1 MARGRGWPST
11 DTDVLGGMWRLR
23 PLLPVGFY
31 YKVFA
36 RPIWLWPR
44 IEPLIR
50 SITGLG
56 HVDLGASPRLRETIN
71 HHPDVLVVGGGV
83 AGLAAAQAAHDTGR
97 SVALI
102 DEGSIG
108 EKLSSPRARAE
119 CDVLRAAL
127 LERDGV
133 SIFEH
138 ATAIG
143 VYEGPFVPVDAKDHL
158 HLFWPSQVIVATGAV
173 ERHGVFPNND
183 LPGIWLGRGAARL
196 AAVHHLRPGD
206 HALVVGSTAETLGHA
221 DVLSSAGVEVQAI
234 VTPEPQSL
242 RRDTTNLA
250 TDRPLVEGNLVEAK
264 GRKRL
269 GAAVVRLADGTK
281 RTFGCDSLVLSI
293 GLVPRD
299 ALLRQ
304 ATGPWLSGVGDV
316 VDPGCDLDAAIQ
328 AGRTVGAGLQHPA
341 RVRPRQ
347 RLAADRLDGF
357 VCVCEDV
364 EARDLRDAWSEGFRS
379 TELLKRYTTTCMGP
393 CQGALCQPFLREFV
407 ASKMPGDGPQ
417 AAQTTSRPP
426 SRPLR
431 LEDAAAGRHRD
442 LEERTA
448 LHDRHLALGAR
459 MERVGRWSRP
469 ESYGSTTDEY
479 WAVRERVSIMDVGT
493 LGKFLVRGPDALE
506 FLEALYPCHVANLA
520 EGRSRYALLL
530 NEEGYVTDDGLIAA
544 LGHDS
549 YYVTF
554 TSAGADHAE
563 AWMRDWI
570 DTLGLNVYLVNETAA
585 RGAINVAGPA
595 ARELL
600 GTISSDPI
608 DADNFPYMGV
618 RHINVAGIPCL
629 ALRVGF
635 VGELSFELHSPS
647 RRSVELWDTLLD
659 AGKPYDLIPHG
670 LEALRLLRL
679 EKGHIIIGQD
689 TDFDSAPR
697 NLGLEFAIKLEEEM
711 VPRP

>member
-1 MARGRGWPST
+1 MKARLARSSHPR
-11 DTDVLGGMWRLR
+11 VPAPNAMC
-23 PLLPVGFY
+23 
-31 YKVFA
+31 FA
-36 RPIWLWPR
+36 RPCSNGTASRSSNTRPR
-44 IEPLIR
+44 SESMKALSCRWTRRITSICSGRRRSSLQLARSSVMECSPTTTYPGSGSVAAPL
-50 SITGLG
+50 
-56 HVDLGASPRLRETIN
+56 ASPPCI
-71 HHPDVLVVGGGV
+71 
-83 AGLAAAQAAHDTGR
+83 
-97 SVALI
+97 I
-102 DEGSIG
+102 
-108 EKLSSPRARAE
+108 SSPGT
-119 CDVLRAAL
+119 D
-127 LERDGV
+127 
-133 SIFEH
+133 
-138 ATAIG
+138 
-143 VYEGPFVPVDAKDHL
+143 
-158 HLFWPSQVIVATGAV
+158 
-173 ERHGVFPNND
+173 
-183 LPGIWLGRGAARL
+183 
-196 AAVHHLRPGD
+196 
-206 HALVVGSTAETLGHA
+206 ALVVGSTAETLGHA

-479 WAVRERVSIMDVGT
+479 WAVRN
-493 LGKFLVRGPDALE
+493 A
-506 FLEALYPCHVANLA
+506 
-520 EGRSRYALLL
+520 
-530 NEEGYVTDDGLIAA
+530 
-544 LGHDS
+544 
-549 YYVTF
+549 
-554 TSAGADHAE
+554 
-563 AWMRDWI
+563 
-570 DTLGLNVYLVNETAA
+570 
-585 RGAINVAGPA
+585 
-595 ARELL
+595 
-600 GTISSDPI
+600 
-608 DADNFPYMGV
+608 
-618 RHINVAGIPCL
+618 
-629 ALRVGF
+629 
-635 VGELSFELHSPS
+635 
-647 RRSVELWDTLLD
+647 
-659 AGKPYDLIPHG
+659 
-670 LEALRLLRL
+670 
-679 EKGHIIIGQD
+679 
-689 TDFDSAPR
+689 
-697 NLGLEFAIKLEEEM
+697 
-711 VPRP
+711 